1 MKPPAVSSCRLL
13 TLCDLT
19 LCAAVLAD
27 EAMTALEAKDK
38 ELAQTN
44 ASLAQA
50 SACLAQANASLDA
63 KSTDVDR
70 LATELRNQTD
80 CVSKLTAE
88 VHCRHA

>member
-1 MKPPAVSSCRLL
+1 MKPPAVSSCQLL
-13 TLCDLT
+13 TLCDLM

-50 SACLAQANASLDA
+50 NTSLDA
-63 KSTDVDR
+63 KSADVDR
-70 LATELRNQTD
+70 LASELRSQTD

-88 VHCRHA
+88 VHCRRT

>member
-1 MKPPAVSSCRLL
+1 MKSSVVPSCRLL

-50 SACLAQANASLDA
+50 NASLDA
-63 KSTDVDR
+63 KSKDVDR

-88 VHCRHA
+88 VHCPRA